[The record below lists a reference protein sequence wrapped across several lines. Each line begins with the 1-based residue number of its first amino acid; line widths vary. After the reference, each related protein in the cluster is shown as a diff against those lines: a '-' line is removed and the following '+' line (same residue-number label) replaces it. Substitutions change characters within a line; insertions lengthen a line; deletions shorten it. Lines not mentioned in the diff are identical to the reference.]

1 MKRDYGVPAIDGKV
15 LVEELGEHPDYLGQ
29 LKRTPGKPTVIHQ
42 TTIVSSIPT
51 SSDKVQV
58 PNQSDQPKAA
68 TVDIV
73 VGSRPC
79 SDSTLDVQV
88 QDPSRIGH
96 PAATS
101 GATSG
106 PWKEQVI
113 MLFKRK
119 WMYQLGKKV
128 QYQLVASDM
137 LCQQIENH
145 FKLARQ

>member
-1 MKRDYGVPAIDGKV
+1 MKRDYGVLAIDGKV

-79 SDSTLDVQV
+79 SDPPLDVQV
-88 QDPSRIGH
+88 QAPSRIDH

-106 PWKEQVI
+106 PWKEQRS
-113 MLFKRK
+113 LG
-119 WMYQLGKKV
+119 QLDLLHFRL
-128 QYQLVASDM
+128 QTAP
-137 LCQQIENH
+137 ENEDTRH
-145 FKLARQ
+145 HHTEEDCP